1 MKRVTALLLLICATG
16 CGESLPAQ
24 RARLLDAD
32 GNVQLELEI
41 AIAETEYERQEGLRL
56 HGPLAEDEALLL
68 VFPKEAQVCITNTG
82 VPFPI
87 HVLYISATHQ
97 VTAIRTPR
105 SPQRPR
111 PLLPPRPAGAG
122 TERGHSRPLQLRKIG
137 ALLTKDRTTTF
148 GLREAR
154 VTGYA

>member
-1 MKRVTALLLLICATG
+1 MKKAIALLLLIGVAG
-16 CGESLPAQ
+16 CGESQPAQ

-56 HGPLAEDEALLL
+56 HGPLAENEALLL

-87 HVLYISATHQ
+87 QVLYISTTHQ
-97 VTAIRTPR
+97 ITAAEPHIPPNAPGPYCHPARLALELNGDTL
-105 SPQRPR
+105 SP
-111 PLLPPRPAGAG
+111 
-122 TERGHSRPLQLRKIG
+122 SN
-137 ALLTKDRTTTF
+137 
-148 GLREAR
+148 
-154 VTGYA
+154 YAKLELF

>member
-1 MKRVTALLLLICATG
+1 MKKAIALLLLIGVAG
-16 CGESLPAQ
+16 CGESQPAQ

-56 HGPLAEDEALLL
+56 HGPLAENEALLL

-87 HVLYISATHQ
+87 QVLYISTTHQ
-97 VTAIRTPR
+97 ITATEPHIPPHAPGPYGHPARQPR
-105 SPQRPR
+105 E
-111 PLLPPRPAGAG
+111 LNGDTLPP
-122 TERGHSRPLQLRKIG
+122 SN
-137 ALLTKDRTTTF
+137 
-148 GLREAR
+148 
-154 VTGYA
+154 YAKLELF

>member
-1 MKRVTALLLLICATG
+1 MKRVIALLLLICATG

-97 VTAIRTPR
+97 VTAIQPGV
-105 SPQRPR
+105 
-111 PLLPPRPAGAG
+111 PPNAPGPYCHPAQLAL
-122 TERGHSRPLQLRKIG
+122 ELRGDTLAP
-137 ALLTKDRTTTF
+137 F
-148 GLREAR
+148 N
-154 VTGYA
+154 YAKLELF

>member
-1 MKRVTALLLLICATG
+1 MKKAIALLLLIGVAG
-16 CGESLPAQ
+16 CGESQPAQ

-56 HGPLAEDEALLL
+56 HGPLAENEALLL

-87 HVLYISATHQ
+87 QVLYISTTHQ
-97 VTAIRTPR
+97 ITAAEPHIPPNAPGPYCHPAQLALELRGET
-105 SPQRPR
+105 
-111 PLLPPRPAGAG
+111 LPP
-122 TERGHSRPLQLRKIG
+122 
-137 ALLTKDRTTTF
+137 F
-148 GLREAR
+148 N
-154 VTGYA
+154 YAKLELF

>member
-1 MKRVTALLLLICATG
+1 MKKAIALLLLIGVAG
-16 CGESLPAQ
+16 CGESQPAQ

-56 HGPLAEDEALLL
+56 HGPLAENEALLL

-87 HVLYISATHQ
+87 QVLYISTTHQ
-97 VTAIRTPR
+97 ITAAEPHIPSNAPGPYCHPARLALELNGDT
-105 SPQRPR
+105 
-111 PLLPPRPAGAG
+111 LPP
-122 TERGHSRPLQLRKIG
+122 
-137 ALLTKDRTTTF
+137 F
-148 GLREAR
+148 N
-154 VTGYA
+154 YAKLELF